1 MKIFFAVLA
10 LSLFLPTYAQEFSG
24 RATYQSKMI
33 LKDFNEKAAENPS
46 KISQD
51 FIEAVK
57 RASEKTFILEFT
69 KEESLYT
76 EEKTLELP
84 TSTGKPKNRVII
96 NTEDSGTL
104 YKNLKENYS
113 ILENDRFNKT
123 NLIKDTLETSGWEL
137 LTESKQI
144 GNYTAY
150 KATKTVKPKNYFP
163 DDEKEDEASENFLSM
178 MDQKEPKDIIY
189 TAWYTPEIPIPNG
202 PEKFGGLPGLI
213 LELHTDNMVYLC
225 SEIVLNP
232 KKPISIKAPKGKVI
246 SQEEH
251 DKNIRKMYENIR
263 RNQQR
268 QGKGN
273 QQFIIIGG

>member
-123 NLIKDTLETSGWEL
+123 NLIKDTLETAGWEL

-144 GNYTAY
+144 GNYTVY
-150 KATKTVKPKNYFP
+150 KATKTIKKEVSTQ
-163 DDEKEDEASENFLSM
+163 KEDREKTSNLLEML
-178 MDQKEPKDIIY
+178 DKKEPEDWVY
-189 TAWYTPEIPIPNG
+189 VAWYTPQIPTPNG
-202 PEKFGGLPGLI
+202 PGKFGGLSGLI
-213 LELHTDNMVYLC
+213 LELHDPRQETVYLC

-232 KKPISIKAPKGKVI
+232 KKPIEIKVPKGKTV
-246 SQEEH
+246 SKEEFE
-251 DKNIRKMYENIR
+251 KMRKEWLEKTAIRKY
-263 RNQQR
+263 
-268 QGKGN
+268 
-273 QQFIIIGG
+273 

>member
-104 YKNLKENYS
+104 YKNLKRSEERRVGKS
-113 ILENDRFNKT
+113 VDI
-123 NLIKDTLETSGWEL
+123 SG
-137 LTESKQI
+137 
-144 GNYTAY
+144 
-150 KATKTVKPKNYFP
+150 
-163 DDEKEDEASENFLSM
+163 
-178 MDQKEPKDIIY
+178 
-189 TAWYTPEIPIPNG
+189 
-202 PEKFGGLPGLI
+202 
-213 LELHTDNMVYLC
+213 
-225 SEIVLNP
+225 
-232 KKPISIKAPKGKVI
+232 
-246 SQEEH
+246 
-251 DKNIRKMYENIR
+251 R
-263 RNQQR
+263 RT
-268 QGKGN
+268 
-273 QQFIIIGG
+273 I

>member
-1 MKIFFAVLA
+1 MKILFTLLTLVLSVATFA
-10 LSLFLPTYAQEFSG
+10 QDFSG
-24 RATYQSKMI
+24 RVTYQSKMI
-33 LKDFNEKAAENPS
+33 LKDFNEKVAEDPS
-46 KISQD
+46 KISKS

-123 NLIKDTLETSGWEL
+123 NLIKDTLEIAGWEL

-144 GNYTAY
+144 GNYTVY
-150 KATKTVKPKNYFP
+150 KATKTVKKEVFTQ
-163 DDEKEDEASENFLSM
+163 KEDREKTSNLLEML
-178 MDQKEPKDIIY
+178 DKKKPEDWVY
-189 TAWYTPEIPIPNG
+189 VAWYTPQIPTPNG
-202 PEKFGGLPGLI
+202 PGKFGGLPGLI
-213 LELHTDNMVYLC
+213 LELHDPRQETVYLC

-232 KKPISIKAPKGKVI
+232 KKPIEIKVPKGKTV
-246 SQEEH
+246 SKEEFE
-251 DKNIRKMYENIR
+251 KMRKEWLEKTAI
-263 RNQQR
+263 QR
-268 QGKGN
+268 Y
-273 QQFIIIGG
+273 